1 MAMMTIKRVLLVTL
15 WALLGSAVVQAAPV
29 QRTYTLPGV
38 NALAVT
44 GVDVT
49 VTNGPHEA
57 LVLIGEPRDLAR
69 LKFAVENNEL
79 RLKPLNS
86 DLTNWKSKLLKGI
99 KVQVSLPK
107 LATVSIAGAGSV
119 TATGIAAKYFDV
131 SVGGGGTFTGLDMQ
145 ISDAEISVGNVGTI
159 MLSGTCKK
167 ASIGMGGGGTIKAR
181 DFTCADIDVV
191 TTNGGKIEAYASQSA
206 TTHIVSGGDVTI
218 YGNPPKRGRGLVRGG
233 TLTYAGE

>member
-1 MAMMTIKRVLLVTL
+1 MARVKQVLSGAAGVLLCSAATL
-15 WALLGSAVVQAAPV
+15 AAPV
-29 QRTYTLPGV
+29 QRTYKLPGV
-38 NALAVT
+38 TALAVT
-44 GVDVT
+44 GVNVT
-49 VTNGPHEA
+49 VTTGPNA
-57 LVLIGEPRDLAR
+57 SLTLIGEPRDLAR

-99 KVQVSLPK
+99 EVQVSLPK

-145 ISDAEISVGNVGTI
+145 IGDAEVSVGNVGTI
-159 MLSGTCKK
+159 TLSGTCKK
-167 ASIGMGGGGTIKAR
+167 ASIGTGGGGTIKAR
-181 DFTCADIDVV
+181 DFTCAEIDVV
-191 TTNGGKIEAYASQSA
+191 TTNGGLVEAFASQTA

-218 YGNPPKRGRGLVRGG
+218 YGNPPKRPRGLVRGG